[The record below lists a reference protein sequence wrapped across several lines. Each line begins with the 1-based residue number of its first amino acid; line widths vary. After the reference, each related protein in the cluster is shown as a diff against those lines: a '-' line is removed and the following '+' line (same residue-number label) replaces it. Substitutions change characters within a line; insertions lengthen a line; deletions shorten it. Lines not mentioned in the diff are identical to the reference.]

1 MLLEG
6 ADSVMKKRQTF
17 AAGGAGLGIV
27 AAAVSASPLTI
38 VDLVV
43 GGVITRCNRILHR
56 EVPGE
61 ERQRVI
67 RCWQSWKVGL

>member
-6 ADSVMKKRQTF
+6 VVSVMKKRQTF

-43 GGVITRCNRILHR
+43 GGVITGAIGFFIGKSQEKNDN
-56 EVPGE
+56 E
-61 ERQRVI
+61 
-67 RCWQSWKVGL
+67 